1 MNEMKR
7 EPVGNH
13 LFQLHDTK
21 DILNDSS
28 SKKIKL
34 S

>member
-13 LFQLHDTK
+13 LFQLQDTK